1 MKKIYLCTDNENKV
15 QIWRDDLKNYSFQV
29 VGVKKDLSDA
39 EIHEILSR
47 KDTLCIA
54 REETNLYSEQQLSE
68 RNSGTFADN
77 ICHIT
82 VTFLE
87 NGAVHFKKYDDKI
100 HGFIFYDESFLKALA
115 KDGKE
120 ISTIWWDEIFYPEF
134 ADYSKNYKQLR
145 KEGSLKSARELA
157 ISFLANDRFRLTK
170 TRVSYQPE
178 SDKILFDQD
187 IAENILADE
196 TLKAAEGT
204 TIYNLIIEVFN
215 QGVFFRPI
223 VTQRDR
229 NYWYPPFSGIPI
241 TPKRDNV
248 HEMTYLV
255 HDLFHQL
262 FPDGLINFDNSNRH
276 RIPYLI
282 NRLMSEAFTL
292 VLADMIFV
300 DSIQSLNYD
309 FSKRKIYPLFK
320 KTGLDSTVAED
331 IKKLLFANARFFI
344 FGDISEFQK
353 LVGECAELD
362 EFVEKYTPFAREDL
376 KWSSQNYQ
384 NFQAHPA
391 TDYNE
396 WAKYVQKIF
405 PEMSGFSEKK
415 STEEIFSKVF
425 NTNWTKIENVLCAD
439 QKRELADWK
448 VRRSRGFKK
457 LFAGNLGLWLA
468 YSPLKNSAMFDYV
481 FSTLQKNV
489 LDIEEINQIVTVYE
503 RSLTFLRQ
511 TNRIDHN
518 DFLTM
523 KIIFPL
529 FKPHF
534 VFYDLEETRDNW
546 AELRNE
552 VFEK

>member
-1 MKKIYLCTDNENKV
+1 M
-15 QIWRDDLKNYSFQV
+15 
-29 VGVKKDLSDA
+29 
-39 EIHEILSR
+39 
-47 KDTLCIA
+47 
-54 REETNLYSEQQLSE
+54 
-68 RNSGTFADN
+68 
-77 ICHIT
+77 
-82 VTFLE
+82 
-87 NGAVHFKKYDDKI
+87 
-100 HGFIFYDESFLKALA
+100 
-115 KDGKE
+115 
-120 ISTIWWDEIFYPEF
+120 
-134 ADYSKNYKQLR
+134 
-145 KEGSLKSARELA
+145 KSARELA

-178 SDKILFDQD
+178 SDKILFAQD
-187 IAENILADE
+187 VAENILADE

-204 TIYNLIIEVFN
+204 AIYNLIIEVFN
-215 QGVFFRPI
+215 QGIFFRPI

-262 FPDGLINFDNSNRH
+262 FPDGLINFDNSNRY
-276 RIPYLI
+276 RTSYLI

-300 DSIQSLNYD
+300 DSIQSLEYD

-320 KTGLDSTVAED
+320 KTGLSSTSAED

-344 FGDISEFQK
+344 FGDVSEFKK
-353 LVGECAELD
+353 LVGDCAELD
-362 EFVEKYTPFAREDL
+362 DFVEKYTPFAREDL

-384 NFQAHPA
+384 NFQEHPA

-405 PEMSGFSEKK
+405 PEMSAFKKEKT
-415 STEEIFSKVF
+415 SEEIFNEVF
-425 NTNWTKIENVLCAD
+425 TANWKKIEKILGANENC
-439 QKRELADWK
+439 KLADWE

-481 FSTLQKNV
+481 FNTLQKNT
-489 LDIEEINQIVTVYE
+489 LEIEEIHQIEAVYE
-503 RSLTFLRQ
+503 KSLTFLRQ
-511 TNRIDHN
+511 TNYIDHN

-534 VFYDLEETRDNW
+534 VFYDLQETRDNW
-546 AELRNE
+546 AELRTE
-552 VFEK
+552 IFENNNL